1 MREVDTRQVPGAR
14 STACLLFE
22 AADRIRRVWYFPTN
36 WYELDA
42 AALWRLCDRSVSNN
56 AQVDSLSHRL
66 ATEMSRAMEN
76 MNRARVLLAVAQT
89 AIAENAMARTE
100 RAALLQQCRAERDRI
115 RALVETRSR
124 ELRQVGVVAEDA
136 SFIVANAVR
145 EGAAIVD
152 AAALNIDQL
161 RRDADRWCASAYRAA

>member
-1 MREVDTRQVPGAR
+1 
-14 STACLLFE
+14 
-22 AADRIRRVWYFPTN
+22 
-36 WYELDA
+36 
-42 AALWRLCDRSVSNN
+42 
-56 AQVDSLSHRL
+56 
-66 ATEMSRAMEN
+66 
-76 MNRARVLLAVAQT
+76 VLLAVAQT
-89 AIAENAMARTE
+89 AFAENATARTE